1 MSYLIRLDDAC
12 PTMHHERWARIEK
25 LLDKFGIRPLVGI
38 IPCNKDK
45 EQECSPADS
54 DFWNIAR
61 NWQHKGWAIALHGYD
76 HCYHTTKVKGMNP
89 LWRRSEFVGLSLDLQ
104 RRKIR
109 NGLRVL
115 TEKGLKIDYFFAP
128 SHTFDENTLEALRLE
143 SDIRIISDTIAD
155 KPYRHHDFIFI
166 PQIGGKPCRMLY
178 EPKIRTFCL
187 HPSTMTD
194 ALFVELENFL
204 TSYNDNFIGF
214 DELNLDMVREGKSLL
229 SRFLSTLYF
238 SYRNLKGIK

>member
-12 PTMHHERWARIEK
+12 PTMHHERWERIEK

-45 EQECSPADS
+45 EQECSPADPN
-54 DFWNIAR
+54 FWNIAR
-61 NWQHKGWAIALHGYD
+61 NWQHKGWSIALHGYD
-76 HCYHTTKVKGMNP
+76 HCYISTERGINP
-89 LWRRSEFVGLSLDLQ
+89 LWPRSEFAGVPLEQQKG
-104 RRKIR
+104 KISAGIGILAEHNIYPR
-109 NGLRVL
+109 
-115 TEKGLKIDYFFAP
+115 YFFAP

-155 KPYRHHDFIFI
+155 RPYRHHGFVFI
-166 PQIGGKPCRMLY
+166 PQLGGMPRKMLF

-194 ALFVELENFL
+194 ASFVELEIFL
-204 TSYNDNFIGF
+204 TSYNDKFIGF

-229 SRFLSTLYF
+229 SRFLSMLYF